1 MMNPAMGF
9 NFSLAHT
16 ALDTQVQEE
25 MKKAPIISSD
35 SLICPTYFP
44 AGTPCYQY
52 LVHFHSVSL
61 YELLPHCSFT
71 ENKLI
76 LLSLE
81 LGETKKDVLVIL
93 SRVKKSGNPIEL
105 WSKQNSRPASEKF

>member
-1 MMNPAMGF
+1 MKTIKARLLVEWLNDELSNGF
-9 NFSLAHT
+9 QPLVGP
-16 ALDTQVQEE
+16 QVQEE
-25 MKKAPIISSD
+25 MKKARIISSD

-61 YELLPHCSFT
+61 YELLPHCFFT

-93 SRVKKSGNPIEL
+93 SRAKKSGNPIEL
-105 WSKQNSRPASEKF
+105 WSK